1 MIRCVIWEAFCG
13 WAGVREKDRRR
24 ALGEL
29 DYTQLAAAVV
39 KGNANAARSLVQN
52 LVQAGGTVDRIIE
65 EGLLPGLKTVG
76 DKYEAG
82 EFFLPEL
89 FAAGEVAKEVLCQ
102 LEPYVQAGMGV
113 NKGTIVIGTVHGDV
127 HDIGM
132 NLVAATLEG
141 AGYNVV
147 NLGSKVSADRFVDAA
162 QRHTADVVAMSALL
176 TTTMTYMGVVLD
188 ALKES
193 GIRER
198 IRVLVGG
205 APLDDAYARQVEA
218 DAYGK
223 DARDALRIVETF
235 MSGE

>member
-1 MIRCVIWEAFCG
+1 VTGQSI
-13 WAGVREKDRRR
+13 REKDRKR
-24 ALGEL
+24 ALGKLKFTEL
-29 DYTQLAAAVV
+29 TAAVV
-39 KGNANAARSLVQN
+39 EGNATAARSLVQE
-52 LVQAGGTVDRIIE
+52 LVQAGATVDRIIE
-65 EGLLPGLKTVG
+65 EGLLPGVKTVG

-89 FAAGEVAKEVLCQ
+89 FAAGEVAKEVLSL
-102 LEPYVQAGMGV
+102 LEPYVQAGVGV

-141 AGYNVV
+141 AGYEVV
-147 NLGSKVSADRFVDAA
+147 NLGSNAAADCFVDAA
-162 QRHTADVVAMSALL
+162 KRHDADVVAMSALL
-176 TTTMTYMGVVLD
+176 TTTMTYMKIVLD

-198 IRVLVGG
+198 IRVVVGG
-205 APLDDAYARQVEA
+205 APLDDAYARQIEA

-223 DARDALRIVETF
+223 DARDALRIIETF
-235 MSGE
+235 ISK